1 MDRPLHFL
9 LTTAAVLIGGL
20 LALLGY
26 DHWVLK
32 PRADAQAR
40 TIADLQARPTTQP
53 AALDLDSARSQ
64 ADAIAGKLDA
74 DLKRSVAEN
83 RAAIEQTVR
92 EQQMR
97 QLGNDALARANL
109 PRVALVEFYMTN
121 NEWPTDAAAV
131 GLGATGDL
139 AGGAVKAVTIGP
151 QGAIVLALR
160 EPLSSAGR
168 IVMTPVAKA
177 NGMIE
182 WRCTTEGDDNLPRY
196 VAGCR

>member
-1 MDRPLHFL
+1 MDRPLHLL
-9 LTTAAVLIGGL
+9 LTFVAVLIGGF

-32 PRADAQAR
+32 PRADTQAR
-40 TIADLQARPTTQP
+40 TIADLQARPAAQP
-53 AALDLDSARSQ
+53 AALDLDSARSE

-83 RAAIEQTVR
+83 RAAIEQTSR

-97 QLGNDALARANL
+97 QLGNDALARANM
-109 PRVALVEFYMTN
+109 PRVAITEFYMTN
-121 NEWPTDAAAV
+121 NQWPADASAA
-131 GLGATGDL
+131 GLGSTADL

-151 QGAIVLALR
+151 QGTIALALR

-182 WRCTTEGDDNLPRY
+182 WRCATEGDDNLARY